1 MQTLLN
7 YEIPTCRALLQLSA
21 LCQRT
26 YRVSDTIQ
34 CLFQLLDEKLPS
46 LEMGLQGNPLVT
58 CSCCSGWYCSSLTSW
73 PRCLDTTSQ
82 TSPKTCQ
89 TCLFLYL
96 PCLHLYPRKRQQVLN
111 SVCPTYCSN
120 Q

>member
-46 LEMGLQGNPLVT
+46 LEMGLQGNPPGDLQLLQWLVLLF
-58 CSCCSGWYCSSLTSW
+58 SHVLASLSRHNQPNQSQNLSNLFVPVFTLPPSVSKEA
-73 PRCLDTTSQ
+73 TTG
-82 TSPKTCQ
+82 TE
-89 TCLFLYL
+89 F
-96 PCLHLYPRKRQQVLN
+96 
-111 SVCPTYCSN
+111 SVSN
-120 Q
+120 LL